1 MEIDWFGHSC
11 FRLHTRE
18 ATVVNDPYEK
28 AIGLSLPRP
37 RADVVTISHNHQ
49 GHDYAE
55 GVRGEPKVVNGPGEY
70 EIRGVF
76 ITGVQTFHDKRSG
89 RDRGKNTAYVMTVDN
104 LNICHLGDLGH
115 VPTQTQAESFGSIDI
130 LLVPVGGVSTIN
142 ASEAAEVVA
151 LFEPQ
156 IVIPM
161 HYRVPELAY
170 KLEAVDKFIKEMGLK
185 KPEAVQALK
194 VTKDNLPKETQ
205 VVLLE
210 MKQKE

>member
-11 FRLHTRE
+11 FRIRTRE
-18 ATVVNDPYEK
+18 VTVVNDPYEK
-28 AIGLSLPRP
+28 SIGLNFPRP
-37 RADVVTISHNHQ
+37 RADLVTVSHNHQ

-55 GVRGEPKVVNGPGEY
+55 GVRGEAKVISGPGEY

-76 ITGVQTFHDKRSG
+76 ITGVQTFHDKKNG
-89 RDRGKNTAYVMTVDN
+89 KDRGKNTAYVMTIDGV
-104 LNICHLGDLGH
+104 NICHLGDLGH
-115 VPTQTQAESFGSIDI
+115 VPTQTQAESFGNVDI
-130 LLVPVGGVSTIN
+130 LLIPVGGVSTIN

-161 HYRVPELAY
+161 HYKVPDLAY
-170 KLEAVDKFIKEMGLK
+170 KLDSVDKFIKEMGIK
-185 KPEAVQALK
+185 KPQTAETLK
-194 VTKDNLPKETQ
+194 ATKDNLPKETQ

-210 MKQKE
+210 MKQKD

>member
-11 FRLHTRE
+11 FRLRTRE

-28 AIGLSLPRP
+28 AIGLALPRP

-49 GHDYAE
+49 GHHNAE
-55 GVRGEPKVVNGPGEY
+55 GVRGEPKIVNGPGEY

-76 ITGVQTFHDKRSG
+76 INGVKTYHDKRSG
-89 RDRGKNTAYVMTVDN
+89 RDRGKNTAYVVTIDGLTV
-104 LNICHLGDLGH
+104 CHLGDLGH
-115 VPTQTQAESFGSIDI
+115 VPSQTQAEDFGNVDI

-142 ASEAAEVVA
+142 ASDAAEVIS

-156 IVIPM
+156 IAIPM
-161 HYRVPELAY
+161 HYRVPDLAY
-170 KLEAVDKFIKEMGLK
+170 KLDSLDKFVKEMGLK
-185 KPEAVQALK
+185 KAEPIESLK
-194 VTKDNLPKETQ
+194 VTRESLPKETQ
-205 VVLLE
+205 VVILQ